1 MRDVVRD
8 ILPIYSDILP
18 DLGHQTRSSSDEVQ
32 ALAATTY
39 HHLHTPLSS
48 APCSKARPRMYV
60 AEYTQNRVGEAEKE
74 GMELGSHRG
83 QVEAASIP
91 STMSL
96 SHATACAPNDAE

>member
-39 HHLHTPLSS
+39 HHLHTPSS
-48 APCSKARPRMYV
+48 APSLALKLALAGGRRAHGRLRKRRLEVRPKYR
-60 AEYTQNRVGEAEKE
+60 
-74 GMELGSHRG
+74 
-83 QVEAASIP
+83 
-91 STMSL
+91 
-96 SHATACAPNDAE
+96 CC

>member
-39 HHLHTPLSS
+39 HHLHTPLR
-48 APCSKARPRMYV
+48 ARVRVV
-60 AEYTQNRVGEAEKE
+60 ARLE
-74 GMELGSHRG
+74 
-83 QVEAASIP
+83 QVLAVVVFLTLTI
-91 STMSL
+91 L
-96 SHATACAPNDAE
+96 